1 MTSLFRRMATVPQ
14 VLMAGALLLGAQLSA
29 APIPKLYSTGVNDDG
44 TPLGNA
50 TKDPHYTLV
59 ESADEAY
66 LGPDLFTL
74 TPGFPVGPWLA
85 EGPSSRWIAPRP
97 QQGIGNNEGQYIIR
111 TTFDL
116 TGFDPNKAK
125 ITGKWAV
132 DNSGADILING
143 ISTGLAN
150 NAGFGGFTDFTIET
164 GFIEG
169 VNTIEFVVI
178 NAPSGINPTGFRA
191 ELRGTVEL
199 PDEPP
204 SVVEQPKALSV
215 VAGEPVTLSVVADGT
230 PPLTYQWMRGTTVLE
245 GATEATY
252 IISAAATGDE
262 GDYTVVITNGAGSKA
277 SDVAKVSVFDAIPGL
292 FATGVDDARFVVV
305 DGTVDTHYQLVI
317 NPDGAT
323 TEAFTQDTTLFPIVG
338 GPWLLAG
345 DQSAWIGP
353 RVETSGAAGG
363 DYTYRI
369 QVDLTGLDPTTAF
382 VSGRWSSDNE
392 GTLLLNGAATGLRN
406 TAGFGTW
413 TDFSITSGFLS
424 GTNTIEFRINNAGA
438 GYTGLR
444 TESLRGGARKKTGP
458 AVEVPRIVAQPV
470 GGTFLV
476 GETATLRVVADST
489 VPMTYQWS
497 RDGQPLVG
505 KTEPTLEL
513 ANLGT
518 ADAASYVVNIRNSA
532 GNTNSQPAVL
542 RILERVGGVFSTG
555 VDATGVVLDDGM
567 VDPHYTLTTNA
578 TDSAVSEAVVHDS
591 TIFPIVT
598 GPWLAN
604 SASSKWIGPKFNTV
618 DALGGDYVYEV
629 SFDLTGF
636 DPATAI
642 VLGGWATDNGGTDIR
657 LNGTSL
663 GLVNSAQFAVLTPF
677 ELSGGFS
684 AGINTIEFL
693 VNNAADGY
701 TALRVEGLRVGAI
714 RSASAPSVTIEAT
727 ATGVRVAWPAS
738 ATGFRLTSAAALGGG
753 WSDVNAPVIE
763 VNGQNTV
770 NLSASAD
777 AAFFRLQK

>member
-1 MTSLFRRMATVPQ
+1 M
-14 VLMAGALLLGAQLSA
+14 GAQLSA
-29 APIPKLYSTGVNDDG
+29 APIPKLYSTGVNDAG
-44 TPLGNA
+44 VPLGNA

-59 ESADEAY
+59 ESADTAY
-66 LGPDLFTL
+66 PGPDLFTL

-85 EGPSSRWIAPRP
+85 EGPLSRWIAPRP

-143 ISTGLAN
+143 VSTGLAN
-150 NAGFGGFTDFTIET
+150 GAGFGGFTDFTIET

-169 VNTIEFVVI
+169 VNTLEFVVI

-204 SVVEQPKALSV
+204 SVVEQPKPLSV
-215 VAGEPVTLSVVADGT
+215 VAGEPITLSVTADGT
-230 PPLTYQWMRGTTVLE
+230 PPLTYQWKR
-245 GATEATY
+245 GATV
-252 IISAAATGDE
+252 IDGATGASYTIESAKAADE
-262 GDYTVVITNGAGSKA
+262 GDYTVVITNGAGSKTSNA
-277 SDVAKVSVFDAIPGL
+277 AKVSVFDAIPGL
-292 FATGVDDARFVVV
+292 FATGVDDNRVVLV
-305 DGTVDTHYQLVI
+305 DGTVDTHYRLVV
-317 NPDGAT
+317 NPDGPTA
-323 TEAFTQDTTLFPIVG
+323 EAFTQDTTIFPIVG

-353 RVETSGAAGG
+353 RVDTSAAAGG

-369 QVDLTGLDPTTAF
+369 QVNLTGLDPTTAF
-382 VSGRWSSDNE
+382 ISGRWSSDNE

-413 TDFSITSGFLS
+413 TDFTINSGFLS
-424 GTNTIEFRINNAGA
+424 GTNTLEFRINNAGA

-458 AVEVPRIVAQPV
+458 AIQVPRIVAQPV

-497 RDGQPLVG
+497 RDGQPLAG
-505 KTEPTLEL
+505 KTEPTLAI

-532 GNTNSQPAVL
+532 GNTNSQAAVI

-555 VDATGVVLDDGM
+555 VDANGVVLDDGM

-578 TDSAVSEAVVHDS
+578 TDSAVSDAVVHDS

-604 SASSKWIGPKFNTV
+604 TAVSKWIGPKLNTV
-618 DALGGDYVYEV
+618 DALGGDYAYRVF
-629 SFDLTGF
+629 FDLTGF
-636 DPATAI
+636 DPATAV

-657 LNGTSL
+657 LNGVSS
-663 GLVNSAQFAVLTPF
+663 GLVNTAQFGVLTPF
-677 ELSGGFS
+677 ELSSGFV
-684 AGINTIEFL
+684 AGKNTIEFL
-693 VNNAADGY
+693 VNNAAAGY

-714 RSASAPSVTIEAT
+714 RVASAPSVTIEAT
-727 ATGVRVAWPAS
+727 ATGVRVAWPVSAS
-738 ATGFRLTSAAALGGG
+738 GFRLTSAATLGGS

>member
-1 MTSLFRRMATVPQ
+1 MNPLFRRMATVPQ
-14 VLMAGALLLGAQLSA
+14 LLMAGALLLGVQLSA
-29 APIPKLYSTGVNDDG
+29 APIPKLYSTGVKDDG
-44 TPLGNA
+44 TPLANA

-59 ESADEAY
+59 ESADAAY
-66 LGPDLFTL
+66 PGPDLFTL

-97 QQGIGNNEGQYIIR
+97 QQGIGNNEGQYILK

-143 ISTGLAN
+143 VSTGLAN
-150 NAGFGGFTDFTIET
+150 GAGFGGFTDFTIET

-204 SVVEQPKALSV
+204 SVVEQPKAVSV
-215 VAGEPVTLSVVADGT
+215 VAGEAVTLSVVADGT
-230 PPLTYQWMRGTTVLE
+230 PPLTYQWKRGTTVLE

-252 IISAAATGDE
+252 TVAASTTADE
-262 GDYTVVITNGAGSKA
+262 GDYTVVITNGAGSKT
-277 SDVAKVSVFDAIPGL
+277 SNVAKVSVLDAIPGL
-292 FATGVDDARFVVV
+292 FATGVDDARTVLV

-323 TEAFTQDTTLFPIVG
+323 TEAFTQDTSLFPIVG

-353 RVETSGAAGG
+353 RAETSGAAGG
-363 DYTYRI
+363 DYTYRL

-382 VSGRWSSDNE
+382 ISGRWSSDNE

-489 VPMTYQWS
+489 VPMTFQWS

-505 KTEPTLEL
+505 KTDATLEL
-513 ANLGT
+513 ANLGA
-518 ADAASYVVNIRNSA
+518 ADTASYVVNIRNSA
-532 GNTNSQPAVL
+532 GNTNSQPAAI

-555 VDATGVVLDDGM
+555 VDANGGVLDDGM

-578 TDSAVSEAVVHDS
+578 TDSAISEAVVHDS

-604 SASSKWIGPKFNTV
+604 STSSKWIGPKLNTV

-636 DPATAI
+636 DPASAV

-657 LNGTSL
+657 LNGVSS
-663 GLVNSAQFAVLTPF
+663 GLVNSAQFGVLTPF
-677 ELSGGFS
+677 ELGSGFV
-684 AGINTIEFL
+684 AGKNTIEFL

-701 TALRVEGLRVGAI
+701 TALRVEGLRVGAA
-714 RSASAPSVTIEAT
+714 RAASAPSVTIEAT
-727 ATGVRVAWPAS
+727 AGGVRVAWPAS
-738 ATGFRLTSAAALGGG
+738 AAGFRLTSASTLGGG

>member
-1 MTSLFRRMATVPQ
+1 MATVPQ
-14 VLMAGALLLGAQLSA
+14 VLMAGALLVGVQLSA
-29 APIPKLYSTGVNDDG
+29 APIPKLYSTGVKDDG

-59 ESADEAY
+59 ESADTAFP
-66 LGPDLFTL
+66 GPDLFTL

-132 DNSGADILING
+132 DNSGADIVING

-215 VAGEPVTLSVVADGT
+215 VAGEPITLSVTADGT
-230 PPLTYQWMRGTTVLE
+230 PPLTYQWKRGTTVLE

-252 IISAAATGDE
+252 TIEASKATDE

-277 SDVAKVSVFDAIPGL
+277 SDVAKVAVFDVIPGL
-292 FATGVDDARFVVV
+292 FATGVDDARTVLV

-353 RVETSGAAGG
+353 RADTSGAAGG

-382 VSGRWSSDNE
+382 ISGRWSSDNE

-413 TDFSITSGFLS
+413 TDFTITAGFLS
-424 GTNTIEFRINNAGA
+424 GMNTIEFRINNAGS

-444 TESLRGGARKKTGP
+444 TQSLRGGARKKTGP
-458 AVEVPRIVAQPV
+458 AIEVPRIVAQPV

-505 KTEPTLEL
+505 KTEATLEL
-513 ANLGT
+513 ANLGV

-567 VDPHYTLTTNA
+567 VDPHYSFSTNA

-604 SASSKWIGPKFNTV
+604 SAASKWIGPKLNTV
-618 DALGGDYVYEV
+618 DALGGDYAYKV

-636 DPATAI
+636 DPATAV

-663 GLVNSAQFAVLTPF
+663 GLLNNAQFSVLTPF
-677 ELSGGFS
+677 ELGSGFV
-684 AGINTIEFL
+684 AGKNTIEFL
-693 VNNAADGY
+693 VNNTADGY

-714 RSASAPSVTIEAT
+714 RSASAPSVTIEST
-727 ATGVRVAWPAS
+727 ATGVRVAWPVS
-738 ATGFRLTSAAALGGG
+738 ATGFRLTSAATLGGA

-770 NLSASAD
+770 NLSAAAD